1 MAASSLR
8 AGRATDL
15 TWRNSCGGIWRCNAP
30 MRIPEIFIAYAPRGA
45 GLRCAIVYLEGGND
59 LYGWFT
65 GPREDASVGA
75 SYFLLAD
82 FHASA
87 PVRYEEAS
95 ELHSHW
101 SLDEPR
107 RHELARVQDAFV
119 REWLFYRDSPDA
131 AAQLAAYAQAEL
143 AVGEVGLRYDRL
155 AKLSKLQPDWTYY
168 SRRFEH
174 SVLRHLAG
182 RWPLEYRP
190 FIGDEMRARRAAGP
204 RP

>member
-1 MAASSLR
+1 M
-8 AGRATDL
+8 
-15 TWRNSCGGIWRCNAP
+15 RN
-30 MRIPEIFIAYAPRGA
+30 PEIFIAYTPRGA
-45 GLRCAIVYLEGGND
+45 GLRCAVAYLEGGND
-59 LYGWFT
+59 IYGWFT
-65 GPREDASVGA
+65 GLREDRTVAA
-75 SYFLLAD
+75 CYFLLGD
-82 FHASA
+82 FHANA

-101 SLDEPR
+101 SLDETR
-107 RHELARVQDAFV
+107 RHELASMQEAFAH
-119 REWLFYRDSPDA
+119 EWLCSRDAPDA
-131 AAQLAAYAQAEL
+131 AAETARYGEAEL
-143 AVGEVGLRYDRL
+143 AVGEIALRYARL

-190 FIGDEMRARRAAGP
+190 FIGDEIHGRRRAAGP